1 MRKTYVLLA
10 ILVAIIGLMM
20 IFSPENCIKV
30 AVIILGMT
38 ALINGI
44 YNLVTVRNLL
54 EDQMF
59 RNIMT
64 VRGVVSICIGV
75 LAVILPLVF
84 AGVFWTIMVYTIAV
98 YLLLSAFSELSGIV
112 RMKEANIET
121 RPYKTEILAS
131 IVLAILLFCI
141 PRKIGVTLIKAGG
154 FMLLIGAAIAIIL
167 EWKNKPLYLEAEL
180 LNDDIEVK

>member
-59 RNIMT
+59 RNVMT
-64 VRGVVSICIGV
+64 VRGVVSICIGA
-75 LAVILPLVF
+75 LAVILPLNP
-84 AGVFWTIMVYTIAV
+84 
-98 YLLLSAFSELSGIV
+98 
-112 RMKEANIET
+112 RM
-121 RPYKTEILAS
+121 
-131 IVLAILLFCI
+131 
-141 PRKIGVTLIKAGG
+141 
-154 FMLLIGAAIAIIL
+154 
-167 EWKNKPLYLEAEL
+167 
-180 LNDDIEVK
+180 